1 MPKLLQITIEANKNS
16 VGRIAEQIGETAIE
30 NGWASY
36 ITYARDSNPSTSEV
50 IKIGSNFDLYW
61 HGIETRVF
69 DNHCFSSRSATK
81 HLVDTIKDINPDII
95 HLHHLHGYFI
105 NIKILFKY
113 LKESRIPVVWTFHDC
128 WSFTGHCTYFE
139 FVGCEKW
146 KTECHHCEQKTEYP
160 KSLIFDRSRQNYIDK
175 KRIFNSISNLTIVPV
190 SNWMSQEVKDS
201 FLKNYPCKVI
211 QNGIDLNIFYPKKS
225 RTKIEELYNVN
236 GKFIILGVASTW
248 EKRKGLEEF
257 VKLNK
262 LIDSQL
268 YAIILVGLTESQIQK
283 LPKTIIG
290 IQRTENVSQLAD
302 LYSAADVF
310 LNPTFEDTFPTT
322 NLESLACG
330 TPVITYK
337 TGGSVESVSENTGIV
352 VDKGD
357 VVGLISAIES
367 IKNKGKEFYEK
378 NCRESAIKN
387 FDKKIKFN
395 DYFELYKEILKNK
408 DGG

>member
-1 MPKLLQITIEANKNS
+1 MPKLLQIAIESNKGS
-16 VGRIAEQIGETAIE
+16 VGRIAEQIGETVIE
-30 NGWASY
+30 NGWSSY
-36 ITYARDSNPSTSEV
+36 VTYARDSNPSKSEV
-50 IKIGSNFDLYW
+50 IKIGSKLDVYR
-61 HGIETRVF
+61 HGLETSVF

-81 HLVDTIKDINPDII
+81 HLVDTIKQIKPDII

-105 NIKILFKY
+105 NIEILFKY
-113 LKESRIPVVWTFHDC
+113 LNESLIPVVWTFHDC
-128 WSFTGHCTYFE
+128 WSFTGHCAYFE
-139 FVGCEKW
+139 YVGCEKW

-160 KSLIFDRSRQNYIDK
+160 TSLIFDRSRRNFIDK
-175 KRIFNSISNLTIVPV
+175 KRIFNSIGNLTIVPV
-190 SNWMSQEVKDS
+190 SYWLSQKVKDS

-211 QNGIDLNIFYPKKS
+211 QNGIDLSIFYPKKS
-225 RTKIEELYNVN
+225 KTKIEGLYNVT

-262 LIDSQL
+262 LIDNQL
-268 YAIILVGLTESQIQK
+268 YTIVLVGLTKSQIQK

-310 LNPTFEDTFPTT
+310 LNPTFEDTFPTS

-330 TPVITYK
+330 VPIITYR
-337 TGGSVESVSENTGIV
+337 TGGSVESVSERTGIV
-352 VDKGD
+352 VDTGD
-357 VVGLISAIES
+357 VFGLLNALEF
-367 IKNKGKEFYEK
+367 IKNKGKEFYER
-378 NCRESAIKN
+378 NCRESAINN
-387 FDKKIKFN
+387 FDRKIKFN
-395 DYFELYKEILKNK
+395 DYLELYKDILKNK